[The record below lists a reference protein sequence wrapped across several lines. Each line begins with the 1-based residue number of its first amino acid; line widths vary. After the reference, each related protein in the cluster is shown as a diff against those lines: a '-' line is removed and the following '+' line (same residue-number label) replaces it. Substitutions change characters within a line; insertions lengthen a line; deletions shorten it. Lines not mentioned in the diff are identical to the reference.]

1 VEDNGSDNNH
11 KAHHDSSSIKKIVDS
26 QNTQPAS
33 FKLKCRLLFEPLR
46 NFNASLEVVIVMK
59 NRGRWRLTLDIY
71 ATDPI
76 ADDTIVLT
84 APIGGIDKVT
94 FKICNRFLG
103 YSTFQAYFSN
113 RSSQFFTISPSNGVL
128 ASFGSEGTQFVVTY
142 APTAYGSRDF
152 ANLVIST
159 DEAQWNYKI
168 IGQYPNDK
176 IGGGGSGSTSTM
188 ALSLPHSLT
197 LKK

>member
-1 VEDNGSDNNH
+1 
-11 KAHHDSSSIKKIVDS
+11 
-26 QNTQPAS
+26 
-33 FKLKCRLLFEPLR
+33 
-46 NFNASLEVVIVMK
+46 MK

-71 ATDPI
+71 ATDPEP
-76 ADDTIVLT
+76 DDTIILT
-84 APIGGIDKVT
+84 APIGGSDKVT
-94 FKICNRFLG
+94 FRLSNRFLG

-113 RSSQFFTISPSNGVL
+113 RSSQFFTISPTNGVL

-168 IGQYPNDK
+168 IGQYPNEK
-176 IGGGGSGSTSTM
+176 VGGGSVPLT
-188 ALSLPHSLT
+188 LSLSS
-197 LKK
+197 KK